1 MKNESNNEDD
11 KIYRQL
17 QEHLDKMPIGFPQA
31 ESGSDLRL
39 LKILFTPEEAKI
51 AQFLKFGWY
60 KDLESL
66 DRIYER
72 IEHTGI
78 PLAELEK
85 QLDIMTQKG
94 SITRKIEGNA
104 KFYGNTALIIGIYE
118 YQVNK
123 LTKEFLDAFDEYM
136 SEIWGEKANPTQY
149 NQIRIIP
156 VDIPVVPENFIAPFD
171 NVRKAI
177 EESPGPFVKIECIC
191 RQDMEFH
198 GKPCKMTK
206 HKDNCLGIGDI
217 AQHTIDLGRGTQ
229 ISKEEAFSLLRQNQE
244 EGLIFRPNNAQNFD
258 FICSCCY
265 CCDGGVRNLLKVP
278 DPYNYAISNYYAEI
292 DPELCTGC
300 GTCIDRCQMNAI
312 TQLDEVS
319 SIERIRC
326 IGCGNCIV
334 KCPSEAIMLR
344 KKEKQHIPPRTMEE
358 LYDKILEEKTKLK
371 EQGKI

>member
-1 MKNESNNEDD
+1 MENKDFE
-11 KIYRQL
+11 IYRQL
-17 QEHLDKMPIGFPQA
+17 QEHLDKMPIGFPRA
-31 ESGSDLRL
+31 ESGSDIRL
-39 LKILFTPEEAKI
+39 LKLLFTPEEARI
-51 AQFLKFGWY
+51 ATYLRFGWY
-60 KDLESL
+60 KDLEPL
-66 DRIYER
+66 DKIYKR

-78 PLAELEK
+78 LITELET
-85 QLDIMTQKG
+85 QLDIMAQKG
-94 SITRKIEGNA
+94 SISQKKEGNT
-104 KFYGNTALIIGIYE
+104 KFYSNTALIIGIYE
-118 YQVNK
+118 NQVNK
-123 LTKEFLDAFDEYM
+123 LTQEFLDAFDEYM

-156 VDIPVVPENFIAPFD
+156 VDIDVVPEHFFAPFD

-177 EESPGPFVKIECIC
+177 EESKGPFVKMNCIC
-191 RQDMEFH
+191 RQEMEFR
-198 GKPCKMTK
+198 GKPCKMTN

-217 AQHTIDLGRGTQ
+217 AQHTIDLGWGTQ
-229 ISKEEAFSLLRQNQE
+229 ISKEEAINLLHQNQE

-265 CCDGGVRNLLKVP
+265 CCDGGIANLLKLP

-300 GTCIDRCQMNAI
+300 GTCIDRCQMKAI
-312 TQLDEVS
+312 TQLDDIS
-319 SIERIRC
+319 SIDKIRC

-358 LYDKILEEKTKLK
+358 LYEKILEEKTKLE